1 MKSIKHSIT
10 ILQSKLQKY
19 YNKYNKGN
27 LNKVNDE
34 TNQIQKFNYHTKYGR
49 KVCGGYFLGIFNIFI
64 LLM

>member
-1 MKSIKHSIT
+1 M
-10 ILQSKLQKY
+10 LQSKLQKY

-27 LNKVNDE
+27 LNKANDE